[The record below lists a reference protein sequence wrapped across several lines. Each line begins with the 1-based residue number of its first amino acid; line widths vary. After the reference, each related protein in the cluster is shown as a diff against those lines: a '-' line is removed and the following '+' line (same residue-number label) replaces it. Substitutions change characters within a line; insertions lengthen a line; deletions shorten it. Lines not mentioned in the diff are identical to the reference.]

1 MADINKISKE
11 LLEDEEIK
19 YSINGKHACS
29 DPPFETAPAEGN
41 LQGHDMVITNKR
53 VFISLK
59 NSSGQV
65 ISENVYDLRH
75 IKNVN
80 EHNGLSK
87 LGICGGIAIEAD
99 DGKSFNIDVEER
111 NMRDEIYDYLVQV
124 VY

>member
-1 MADINKISKE
+1 MADLNNISKE
-11 LLEDEEIK
+11 LLEGEMIK
-19 YSINGKHACS
+19 YTVCGQHACS
-29 DPPFETAPAEGN
+29 DAPFETVPVKEN
-41 LQGHDMVITNKR
+41 LEGHDMIITNKR
-53 VFISLK
+53 VFIRYK

-65 ISENVYDLRH
+65 ISENVYDLHH

-99 DGKSFNIDVEER
+99 DGKSFSIGVQEK
-111 NMRDEIYDYLVQV
+111 NMRGEIYDYLVQM

>member
-1 MADINKISKE
+1 MADLNKISKE
-11 LLEDEEIK
+11 LLEGEEIK
-19 YSINGKHACS
+19 YSISGQHACS
-29 DPPFETAPAEGN
+29 DPLFEAIPAAEN
-41 LQGHDMVITNKR
+41 PQGHEMVITNKR
-53 VFISLK
+53 VFINLK

-65 ISENVYDLRH
+65 ISENVYDLHH

-99 DGKSFNIDVEER
+99 DGKSFSIGVEER
-111 NMRDEIYDYLVQV
+111 NMRDEIYDYLVQI

>member
-1 MADINKISKE
+1 MADLNEISKE
-11 LLEDEEIK
+11 LLEGEEIK
-19 YSINGKHACS
+19 YSIIGQHACS
-29 DPPFETAPAEGN
+29 DPLPEVTPDEKN
-41 LQGHDMVITNKR
+41 SQGHDVVITNKR
-53 VFISLK
+53 VFINLK

-65 ISENVYDLRH
+65 ISENVYDLHH

-99 DGKSFNIDVEER
+99 DGKSFNIGVKER
-111 NMRDEIYDYLVQV
+111 NMRDEIYDYLVQI